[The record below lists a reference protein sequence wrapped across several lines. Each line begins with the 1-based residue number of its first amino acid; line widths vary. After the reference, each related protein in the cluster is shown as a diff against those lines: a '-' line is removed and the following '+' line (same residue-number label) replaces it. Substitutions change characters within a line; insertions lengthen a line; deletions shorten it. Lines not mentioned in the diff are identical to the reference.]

1 MTKVR
6 IYRNLHKKLYSVQ
19 EKVNGRWKVV
29 EHTNDINLINVTF
42 KVSEAGRQRVIKEKR
57 KNVHAAMIGERFPF
71 IPNSPVYRDE
81 VTYNPYK
88 SPHFMVKSQDKPL
101 DKAKYV
107 QIVNGKV
114 IAMLPEFEGKYI
126 WENSWHSPR
135 KIQHFRR
142 HE

>member
-29 EHTNDINLINVTF
+29 EHTNNINLINVTF

-71 IPNSPVYRDE
+71 IPKSFVYRDE
-81 VTYNPYK
+81 VSYNPYK
-88 SPHFMVKSQDKPL
+88 SPYFMAKSEDKPL

-107 QIVNGKV
+107 QIIDGKV
-114 IAMLPEFEGKYI
+114 IAMIPEFEGK
-126 WENSWHSPR
+126 
-135 KIQHFRR
+135 HF
-142 HE
+142 

>member
-71 IPNSPVYRDE
+71 IPKSFVYRDE

-88 SPHFMVKSQDKPL
+88 YSTFVL
-101 DKAKYV
+101 AKDGTPIKNARYV
-107 QIVNGKV
+107 AIHGKRIFAQI
-114 IAMLPEFEGKYI
+114 
-126 WENSWHSPR
+126 
-135 KIQHFRR
+135 
-142 HE
+142 